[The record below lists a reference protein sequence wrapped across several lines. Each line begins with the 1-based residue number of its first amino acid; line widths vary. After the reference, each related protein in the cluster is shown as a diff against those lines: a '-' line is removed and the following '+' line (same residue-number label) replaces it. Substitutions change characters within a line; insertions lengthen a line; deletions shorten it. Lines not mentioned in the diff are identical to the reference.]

1 MGIKNI
7 LIIIAVTFSL
17 VSMKAQEIVNYSG
30 ETCYLHIVEKG
41 NTLYGISKQYAVG
54 IPDIFRLN
62 PDTRLGISLGQKVYI
77 PISDINRREAKK
89 SPTLD
94 GSMLIHEVQR
104 AETLY
109 SLSKKYKVD
118 INAIMAANPA
128 ITDGSI
134 SRGQEVRIPTSQVE
148 AISAVVTRAAQDSLL
163 SHTVL
168 QGETLY
174 GISKLYQVSI
184 DSLKAVNDDLAEGL
198 KTGGTIRI
206 PIYRQGFVPSKPA
219 GVKEIQTEVTP
230 IISRAM
236 REIKVAILLPFTLVG
251 TDTTSVNVSQAD
263 IVKMTDIAFEFY
275 RGTKFALE
283 DLKNKGLRARVIVMD
298 VGSAQADVDKAIKAL
313 QKEPVDLVIGPLH
326 RGAFKHIS
334 NDPRMKGTHFI
345 SPVSKVLDVSTVNN
359 SISKVSSS
367 NQVQLKHLVG
377 YLKQSHA
384 PDKCILVKNSNKSAA
399 EDIIQLWSGRD
410 SAGIVIPT
418 VPSLQEIEWG
428 RYFESSLEAALSPSS
443 PNVLIFPTLDRTT
456 VTEFVSKLAVGRFR
470 KYDITL
476 VGLEDWLSFDNL
488 DTELLSSLKLTVS
501 ASSYLDHSTQN
512 YKDFM
517 NRYYQSYN
525 TIPGPDGY
533 AFKAYDIAKFYVG
546 GMLDHGPYFLENQ
559 SIWKYEGLQIGFEMT
574 PAEGG
579 CFENSYS
586 VIIQNQGQDFKVLEK
601 H

>member
-1 MGIKNI
+1 
-7 LIIIAVTFSL
+7 
-17 VSMKAQEIVNYSG
+17 
-30 ETCYLHIVEKG
+30 
-41 NTLYGISKQYAVG
+41 
-54 IPDIFRLN
+54 
-62 PDTRLGISLGQKVYI
+62 
-77 PISDINRREAKK
+77 
-89 SPTLD
+89 
-94 GSMLIHEVQR
+94 
-104 AETLY
+104 
-109 SLSKKYKVD
+109 VD
-118 INAIMAANPA
+118 INAIMEANPA
-128 ITDGSI
+128 ISDGSI
-134 SRGQEVRIPTSQVE
+134 SKNQEVRIPTSQVE
-148 AISAVVTRAAQDSLL
+148 AIPAVVTPAAQDSLL

-174 GISKLYQVSI
+174 GISKMYEVTI
-184 DSLKAVNDDLAEGL
+184 DSLKAVNMGLAEGL
-198 KTGGTIRI
+198 KTGANIRI
-206 PIYRQGFVPSKPA
+206 PKYRQGFVPSKPR
-219 GVKEIQTEVTP
+219 VEKEKELDKEVTP
-230 IISRAM
+230 IISRPM
-236 REIKVAILLPFTLVG
+236 KEIKVALLLPFTLVG
-251 TDTTSVNVSQAD
+251 TDTTFANVSQAD

-313 QKEPVDLVIGPLH
+313 QKEPVDIVIGPLH

-359 SISKVSSS
+359 TISKVSCSS
-367 NQVQLKHLVG
+367 QEQLKHLVG
-377 YLKQSHA
+377 FLKQSHA
-384 PDKCILVKNSNKSAA
+384 SDKFILVKNSKKSAA

-410 SAGIVIPT
+410 SAGVVIPT
-418 VPSLQEIEWG
+418 VPLLQEIDWG
-428 RYFESSLEAALSPSS
+428 RYFESGLEAALTPSG
-443 PNVLIFPTLDRTT
+443 PNVLIFPTSDRTT
-456 VTEFVSKLAVGRFR
+456 VTEFISKLAVGRFR

-488 DTELLSSLKLTVS
+488 DAELLSSLKLTVS
-501 ASSYLDHSTQN
+501 ASSYLDHTTQN
-512 YKDFM
+512 YQDFM
-517 NRYYQSYN
+517 KRYYQAYN

-533 AFKAYDIAKFYVG
+533 AFQAYDITKFYVG

-559 SIWKYEGLQIGFEMT
+559 ARWKSEGLQMGFEMK